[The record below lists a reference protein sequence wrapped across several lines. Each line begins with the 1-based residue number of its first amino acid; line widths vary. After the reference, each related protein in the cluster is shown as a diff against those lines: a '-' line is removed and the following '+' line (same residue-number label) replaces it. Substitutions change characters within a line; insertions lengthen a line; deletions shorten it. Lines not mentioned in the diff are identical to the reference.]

1 MVVFADSIHFPKFKI
16 TDKVMRTSMLTGL
29 VLGATV
35 GILVT
40 NALEFIILTLSFIF
54 LRLLYFAE
62 ELRDAKA

>member
-1 MVVFADSIHFPKFKI
+1 
-16 TDKVMRTSMLTGL
+16 MLTGL

-62 ELRDAKA
+62 ERRDAKA